1 MTRPLS
7 AGGTRSGGPGGLC
20 AQLGSPA
27 LPARSPGAGRAQPRR
42 GATSPPGPPRA
53 PSLCAHGRTNLT
65 ALRHAA
71 ERTFNV
77 VGFFSSRFCLVGVPA
92 DFCLFF
98 LSFFFSAFLLLLPFL
113 LFFPVRFGTWHR
125 PAAAPAGRGGGTAT
139 LAPRAASPA
148 GKMRLLR
155 RWGPS
160 RGGRERKPAATEL

>member
-98 LSFFFSAFLLLLPFL
+98 LSFFFFRFSVVVAFSSVFSGAL
-113 LFFPVRFGTWHR
+113 RN
-125 PAAAPAGRGGGTAT
+125 
-139 LAPRAASPA
+139 LAPTRRCSCRARRRNRYA
-148 GKMRLLR
+148 GSQGGFPGWENEVAETL
-155 RWGPS
+155 GP
-160 RGGRERKPAATEL
+160 E